1 MNICVCGSI
10 CVCLGRYICM
20 YTCVCMCICICMH
33 VLICVYNY
41 IFVYLVIHAI
51 IHIHALCKY
60 VYTYM
65 HLINEWVCVYVCMC
79 MKNSHELNPCRNEQR
94 KYISLRGQHSN
105 Q

>member
-1 MNICVCGSI
+1 
-10 CVCLGRYICM
+10 
-20 YTCVCMCICICMH
+20 MH
-33 VLICVYNY
+33 VLISVCKY

-51 IHIHALCKY
+51 YIYMHICKY

-65 HLINEWVCVYVCMC
+65 RLIDEWACVYVCMC
-79 MKNSHELNPCRNEQR
+79 MKNSHELNPCR